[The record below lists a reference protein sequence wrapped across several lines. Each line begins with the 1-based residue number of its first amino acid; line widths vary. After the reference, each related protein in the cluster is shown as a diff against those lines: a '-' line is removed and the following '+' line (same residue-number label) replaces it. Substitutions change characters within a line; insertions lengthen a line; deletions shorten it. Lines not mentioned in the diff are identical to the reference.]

1 MLQCSPVA
9 DIRRNP
15 SKVAARSNS
24 AADGW
29 VPRTLERVSS
39 VAPPH
44 AGKNHAQVAL
54 GLLQQGARRIDLLL
68 TDVVMPGMNGREL
81 GRQAHGIRPDMR
93 VLYMSGYSRN
103 AVVHQGRL
111 EDC

>member
-9 DIRRNP
+9 EIRRNP
-15 SKVAARSNS
+15 SKVPVAFAFDALPRRPYGPFLAARSNS

-81 GRQAHGIRPDMR
+81 GRQAH
-93 VLYMSGYSRN
+93 N
-103 AVVHQGRL
+103 
-111 EDC
+111 